1 MIRIQE
7 DKIIPENLVNEVR
20 NREAGAI
27 VTFFGT
33 VRSRDE
39 TSDNVIGLIYEAYE
53 EMAIK
58 KINEIVD
65 EAGKKYPIMD
75 VSIVQRVG
83 RVNLSEDSIGIAVS
97 SEHRG
102 DAFRACEYIIDKV
115 KILPPIWKKEIY
127 STGEVWKSET

>member
-7 DKIIPENLVNEVR
+7 DKIIPEDVVNEVR

-39 TSDNVIGLIYEAYE
+39 TSDNVTGLIYEAYE

-65 EAGKKYPIMD
+65 EAGKSD
-75 VSIVQRVG
+75 
-83 RVNLSEDSIGIAVS
+83 
-97 SEHRG
+97 
-102 DAFRACEYIIDKV
+102 
-115 KILPPIWKKEIY
+115 WKLIKH
-127 STGEVWKSET
+127 

>member
-1 MIRIQE
+1 
-7 DKIIPENLVNEVR
+7 
-20 NREAGAI
+20 
-27 VTFFGT
+27 
-33 VRSRDE
+33 
-39 TSDNVIGLIYEAYE
+39 
-53 EMAIK
+53 MAIK